1 MDNLSKKLVSNDKM
15 LETISNKIGSFS
27 STIKN

>member
-1 MDNLSKKLVSNDKM
+1 MDNLSKQLASNDKM
-15 LETISNKIGSFS
+15 LETISNKMESFS